1 MVKSTSNKCEILIIT
16 HIDNNHDNW
25 KNLYNFIIYNRWNSA
40 YLNIRRVND
49 RHHHSLNIACLVNKL
64 LEQIYAFFI
73 ETCQQ
78 NAAQI
83 SHTLFFDYLIKIFTQ
98 LFLFIFLN
106 IIKFY
111 RCFRLFLLQWLNVKL
126 KD

>member
-1 MVKSTSNKCEILIIT
+1 MYIISLFITANST
-16 HIDNNHDNW
+16 
-25 KNLYNFIIYNRWNSA
+25 
-40 YLNIRRVND
+40 YLNVRRVND

-73 ETCQQ
+73 ETCEQ

-106 IIKFY
+106 NIKWIKME
-111 RCFRLFLLQWLNVKL
+111 CLL
-126 KD
+126 